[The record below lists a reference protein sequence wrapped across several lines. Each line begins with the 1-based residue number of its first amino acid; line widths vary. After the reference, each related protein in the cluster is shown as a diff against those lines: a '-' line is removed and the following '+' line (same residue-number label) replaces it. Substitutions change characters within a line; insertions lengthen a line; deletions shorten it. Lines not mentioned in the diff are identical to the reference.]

1 MKLGLFLNS
10 FGHHIAAWRGDSV
23 DPSAPLDF
31 AYWAD
36 HARRAEAAKLD
47 FVFKADIAAPSGPFS
62 AERVRR
68 TTGARH
74 TEPLTLIAALSAITR
89 RIGLIATMSTTYN
102 EPFHVARFF
111 ASLDRLNGG
120 RTGWNAVTTYAIDEA
135 LNFNRAAAPPH
146 AERYDRAEEFIDVV
160 TGLWDGWEPD
170 AVVADKATGV
180 FVDTAKIHA
189 LDHAGKHFQVK
200 GPLAVERSP
209 QVRPVVVQAGQSDDG
224 RELAARVA
232 EVVFTVQQ
240 DIEVA
245 RSFRAD
251 LKARAAAHGRVPSAL
266 LVMPGLVPVVGATTA
281 QAEAKYE
288 RLQSLIDPI
297 LGLSVLSHIMSADL
311 SSCPIDG
318 PLPELPLTNA
328 QQGRQRLVIELARR
342 ENLTLRQLA
351 RRVAGARAHLTIVG
365 TAGHVADTMARWVET
380 GAADGFN
387 IMPLTMPN
395 GLDDFT
401 SMVLPELQRRGL
413 FRTDYDGT
421 TLRDHLGLPL
431 PEGRRGSGG

>member
-10 FGHHIAAWRGDSV
+10 FGHHIAAWRDADV
-23 DPSAPLDF
+23 DASLPLDL

-36 HARRAEAAKLD
+36 IARRAEAAKLD

-74 TEPLTLIAALSAITR
+74 TEPLTLVAALSAVTR

-180 FVDTAKIHA
+180 FVDTTKIHA
-189 LDHAGKHFQVK
+189 LDHAGKHFRVK

-209 QVRPVVVQAGQSDDG
+209 QGRPVVVQAGQSDDG

-240 DIEVA
+240 DIEAA

-251 LKARAAAHGRVPSAL
+251 LKARAAALGRAPAAL

-281 QAEAKYE
+281 EAEAKYE
-288 RLQSLIDPI
+288 RLQSLIDPL

-318 PLPELPLTNA
+318 PLPELPLTNT
-328 QQGRQRLVIELARR
+328 QQGRQKLVIELARR

-365 TAGHVADTMARWVET
+365 TARHVADTMVRWVEA

-387 IMPLTMPN
+387 IMPLTMPD

-413 FRTDYDGT
+413 FRTDYDGM

-431 PEGRRGSGG
+431 PEGRGGTGR